1 MGNIF
6 NYINEYGNITFKDK
20 PFNEIDNLIFS
31 SLAYLNFTNTS
42 INENKY
48 TLEYIGREYL
58 NKNSYY
64 EVKKRGIPQD
74 DGYSLLKRLVT
85 KERYKNIILSD
96 FIYKINQ
103 NMQFGA
109 ITFHISKKLMYI
121 CFEGTDELISG
132 WKEDGHLACFFP
144 VPAQIEAINYV
155 NKNISLFGKTVILGG
170 HSKGGNLAL
179 VAGMYLKRNKQIKIK
194 KIYSNDGPGLRKREF
209 SSKEYFKIKKKYIHI
224 VPDASVV
231 GMLLRHDKHQVVK
244 SKVDGILAHSMYNWV
259 INDDK
264 LYPSY
269 LSTRSKSLE
278 KNLLAWLD
286 KHDDQE
292 RVKII
297 NSIFKIFE
305 DNHINNTNE
314 IRKIKNIIK
323 IVYSIKNIDKQT
335 RDTIK
340 ELIDC
345 IKG

>member
-1 MGNIF
+1 
-6 NYINEYGNITFKDK
+6 
-20 PFNEIDNLIFS
+20 
-31 SLAYLNFTNTS
+31 
-42 INENKY
+42 
-48 TLEYIGREYL
+48 
-58 NKNSYY
+58 
-64 EVKKRGIPQD
+64 
-74 DGYSLLKRLVT
+74 
-85 KERYKNIILSD
+85 
-96 FIYKINQ
+96 
-103 NMQFGA
+103 
-109 ITFHISKKLMYI
+109 
-121 CFEGTDELISG
+121 
-132 WKEDGHLACFFP
+132 
-144 VPAQIEAINYV
+144 
-155 NKNISLFGKTVILGG
+155 
-170 HSKGGNLAL
+170 
-179 VAGMYLKRNKQIKIK
+179 
-194 KIYSNDGPGLRKREF
+194 
-209 SSKEYFKIKKKYIHI
+209 
-224 VPDASVV
+224 
-231 GMLLRHDKHQVVK
+231 MLLRHDKHQVVK